1 MRKLCVCLLV
11 LSSVLVFGQVDKS
24 LEVKEFRL
32 GNGMKVW
39 LNEDHTQP
47 KVFGAVVVNA
57 GAKDCPNTGIAHY
70 FEHILFKGTED
81 IGTIDYTAEKPW
93 LDSIS
98 AKYDQLA
105 RTTDASARNLIQKD
119 ISRLSQKAGE
129 YAIPNEFN
137 RLISRYGGTELNAG
151 TSWDFTY
158 YHNVFTPQF
167 MEQWCQLNSD
177 RLINPVFRLFQG
189 ELETVYEEKNM
200 YSDNMMSTAL
210 EKVLGE
216 MFGDRPYAYP
226 VIGSTENLKNPK
238 QSDMKAFYEK
248 YYVASNMGLVLC
260 GDFDASSIQPLLER
274 TFGRI
279 RQGVAPTR
287 GLSPLPDIL
296 EERTVEIKIPVP
308 LISIELL
315 AFKGCTEYDQDA
327 NALDLA
333 MQVLS
338 NGKAGLLDSLMN
350 EGNLMAAISMPQR
363 LNDAGLN
370 LLLLVPNLLSSSKKA
385 EQACLDQIN
394 RLCNG
399 EFSEKTLTLLKQDAL
414 RNANK
419 SLETISDRA
428 DVMVRAMASGH
439 SWEEYLKKTKAIEH
453 LTKAQVVEAANKYF
467 KTPFVRFKKK
477 MGSYPKDRLSQPD
490 YKPVIPKNKASES
503 AYARRLS
510 EMPVLDIP
518 PRMIDFE
525 KDAVTTTLSPHS
537 TLYTVSN
544 PYNDLFSLTL
554 YYNQGTKANPRL
566 EHTQELL
573 NNIGTDSLSRQQF
586 MSALQSIGA
595 DLSFDVSQSI
605 FEISLTGTDSHF
617 DDALRLL
624 GHFMTHAQSNTKAL
638 KQMRDTKKASDKSF
652 GEENQDIMKAL
663 LNKIRYGENSE
674 LLTHLNK
681 KEVYQ
686 LTGEDLLQAFRDV
699 FASECII
706 SYSGNLPSESVAS
719 SLRAHL
725 PVEQS
730 VNSYHDYYQESLGYD
745 EPLVY
750 VYDMPKSRQTLFF
763 TYEQHPALPTQ
774 AARTPLLLFQEYF
787 GGGMS
792 SVMFQEVREFR
803 SMAYSTGARSLLP
816 PRVRHGQSPV
826 SFITIVGTQGDKTMK
841 AITLV
846 DSLLHN
852 MPLSEAN
859 FASARQEEINSIY
872 TDFPSFREIG
882 TSIALLRQGGS
893 QQDPNIGW
901 AELYPKATMDE
912 MVSYYERNVKNN
924 DQHRVL
930 AIVGDKRK
938 LDLKAL
944 SKYGRIIMVKK
955 QDLYRF

>member
-1 MRKLCVCLLV
+1 MRKLCFIILV
-11 LSSVLVFGQVDKS
+11 LSCGLVFGQGNKS

-70 FEHILFKGTED
+70 FEHILFKGTEE

-105 RTTDASARNLIQKD
+105 LTTDASARRLIQKD

-151 TSWDFTY
+151 TSWDFTF

-167 MEQWCQLNSD
+167 LEQWCQLNSD

-200 YSDNMMSTAL
+200 YADNMMSTAL
-210 EKVLGE
+210 EKALAE

-296 EERTVEIKIPVP
+296 EERTVEIKIPIP
-308 LISIELL
+308 LVSIELL
-315 AFKGCTEYDQDA
+315 AFRGCTDYEEDA

-350 EGNLMAAISMPQR
+350 EGNLMAALSMPQR

-385 EQACLDQIN
+385 EQACLDQID

-399 EFSEKTLTLLKQDAL
+399 DFSEETLTILKQDAL
-414 RNANK
+414 RKANK

-428 DVMVRAMASGH
+428 DEMVRVMASGH
-439 SWEEYLKKTKAIEH
+439 SWEEYLNKTKAIEH
-453 LTKAQVVEAANKYF
+453 LTKAQVVAAANKYF

-477 MGSYPKDRLSQPD
+477 MGNYPKDRLSQPD
-490 YKPVIPKNKASES
+490 YKPVIPKNKAAES

-510 EMPVLDIP
+510 EVPVADIA
-518 PRMIDFE
+518 PRLIDFE

-544 PYNDLFSLTL
+544 PFNEMFSLTL
-554 YYNQGTKANPRL
+554 SYNRGTKADRRL
-566 EHTQELL
+566 ELTEELL

-586 MSALQSIGA
+586 MSALQALGG
-595 DLSFDVSQSI
+595 DLSFDVSRSRFNI
-605 FEISLTGTDSHF
+605 TLTGTDKHF
-617 DDALRLL
+617 EDATRLL
-624 GHFMTHAQSNTKAL
+624 GHFMAHAQSNTKAL
-638 KQMRDTKKASDKSF
+638 KQVRDTKKASDKSF
-652 GEENQDIMKAL
+652 GEDNQDVMKAL
-663 LNKIRYGENSE
+663 LNKVRYGDDSE
-674 LLTHLNK
+674 MLTHLNRR
-681 KEVYQ
+681 EVYQ
-686 LTGEDLLQAFRDV
+686 LTGEELLEAFRDV
-699 FASECII
+699 FTSECII
-706 SYSGNLPSESVAS
+706 SYSGNLPTESVAS
-719 SLRAHL
+719 SLRTHL
-725 PVEQS
+725 PVNQS
-730 VNSYHDYYQESLGYD
+730 VKAYQDYYQETKGYD

-763 TYEQHPALPTQ
+763 TYEQHPALTTQ
-774 AARTPLLLFQEYF
+774 AARTPFILFEEYF

-803 SMAYSTGARSLLP
+803 SMAYSTQAAGLLP
-816 PRVRHGQSPV
+816 PLIRHGQSPV
-826 SFITIVGTQGDKTMK
+826 CFAAVVGTQGDKTMS

-852 MPLSEAN
+852 MPLSDAN

-872 TDFPSFREIG
+872 TDFPSFRG
-882 TSIALLRQGGS
+882 MGMSIALLRQSGYT
-893 QQDPNIGW
+893 QDPNTGW
-901 AELYPKATMDE
+901 AELFPKATMNE
-912 MVSYYERNVKNN
+912 MVNYYERNVKNN
-924 DQHRVL
+924 DRHRVW

-938 LDLKAL
+938 LDLKTL
-944 SKYGRIIMVKK
+944 SKYGRIVMLKK
-955 QDLYRF
+955 YDIYRF

>member
-1 MRKLCVCLLV
+1 MRKLCFMIMV
-11 LSSVLVFGQVDKS
+11 LSCALVYGQDHQS

-32 GNGMKVW
+32 DNGMKVW

-70 FEHILFKGTED
+70 FEHILFKGTEE
-81 IGTIDYTAEKPW
+81 IGTIDYAAEKPW

-105 RTTDASARNLIQKD
+105 LTTDAAARSAIQKD

-151 TSWDFTY
+151 TSWDYTY

-200 YSDNMMSTAL
+200 YADNMMSTAL
-210 EKVLGE
+210 EKVLAE

-248 YYVASNMGLVLC
+248 YYVANNMGLVLC
-260 GDFDASSIQPLLER
+260 GDFDANSIKPLLER

-279 RQGVAPTR
+279 RPGVAPTR
-287 GLSPLPDIL
+287 GHSPLPDIQS
-296 EERTVEIKIPVP
+296 ERTVEIKLPIPLV
-308 LISIELL
+308 SVELL
-315 AFKGCTEYDQDA
+315 AFKGCTEYDADA

-350 EGNLMAAISMPQR
+350 EGHLLAAASLPQR
-363 LNDAGLN
+363 FDDAGAN
-370 LLLLVPNLLSSSKKA
+370 LLLMIPNLLSSSKKA
-385 EQACLDQIN
+385 EQNCLAQIE

-399 EFSEKTLTLLKQDAL
+399 EFTEETLTHLKQDAL
-414 RNANK
+414 REANK
-419 SLETISDRA
+419 QLETINNRA
-428 DVMVRAMASGH
+428 DAMVSVMASGH
-439 SWEEYLKKTKAIEH
+439 SWEEFLNKTKAIEGV
-453 LTKAQVVEAANKYF
+453 TKAQVVEVANKYF
-467 KTPFVRFKKK
+467 KAPFIRFKKK
-477 MGSYPKDRLSQPD
+477 MGNYPKDRLSQPD

-510 EMPVLDIP
+510 EMPVSDIA
-518 PRMIDFE
+518 PRLINFE

-544 PYNDLFSLTL
+544 PFNDLFSLTL
-554 YYNQGTKANPRL
+554 SYNRGTKSDRRL
-566 EHTQELL
+566 EFVVDLL
-573 NNIGTDSLSRQQF
+573 SNIGTDSLSRQQL
-586 MSALQSIGA
+586 MSALQQLGA
-595 DLSFDVSQSI
+595 DMSYDVSRSRFDI
-605 FEISLTGTDSHF
+605 TLTGTDHHF
-617 DDALRLL
+617 VEATRLL
-624 GHFMTHAQSNTKAL
+624 GHFMAHAQSNTKAL
-638 KQMRDTKKASDKSF
+638 KQVRDTKKASDKSF
-652 GEENQDIMKAL
+652 GEDNQEVMKAL
-663 LNKIRYGENSE
+663 LDKVRYGEESE

-681 KEVYQ
+681 KELNQ
-686 LTGEDLLQAFRDV
+686 LTGEQLLQAFRDV
-699 FASECII
+699 FTSECVI
-706 SYSGNLPSESVAS
+706 SYSGNLSPEAVAS
-719 SLRAHL
+719 SLRSYL
-725 PVEQS
+725 PVNQS
-730 VNSYHDYYQESLGYD
+730 IKSYQDYYQESKGYD

-763 TYEQHPALPTQ
+763 TYEQHPALTTQ
-774 AARTPLLLFQEYF
+774 ASRTPFILFGEYF

-803 SMAYSTGARSLLP
+803 SMAYSTQAASLLP
-816 PRVRHGQSPV
+816 PLVRHGQSPV
-826 SFITIVGTQGDKTMK
+826 SFITVVGTQGDKTMN

-846 DSLLHN
+846 DSLLHH
-852 MPLSEAN
+852 MPVSEAN

-872 TDFPSFREIG
+872 THFPSFRGMGI
-882 TSIALLRQGGS
+882 SIATLRQSGYT
-893 QQDPNIGW
+893 QDPNTGW
-901 AELYPKATMDE
+901 SELFPKATMNE
-912 MVSYYERNVKNN
+912 MVSYYERNVRNN
-924 DQHRVL
+924 DRHRIL
-930 AIVGDKRK
+930 AIVGDKRQ
-938 LDLKAL
+938 LDLKSL
-944 SKYGRIIMVKK
+944 SKYGRIVMLKK
-955 QDLYRF
+955 KDLYRF